1 MSPQELDV
9 IVRVAGATLLMLAAV
24 LAAQRR
30 DRRVASVFVPLALCL
45 CGFLA
50 GNTPDAALRLSG
62 PAGQVAGLLSGYAAV
77 FLWWYCLTVFDHSF
91 RPRGLVLA
99 TGVAWILIASA
110 DRGLFG
116 PALADRG
123 LSWGLVG
130 IGFAMV
136 GHLGWRLAR
145 DFRGDLIDVRRRARV
160 IVVVLLATQLL
171 ADLIVDVVLG
181 LDWGP
186 RGFTIVQNT
195 ALLVFT
201 GWLLQLDARLHADAA
216 PATGRQPV
224 PVDPVAPPAPATTGL
239 LARLHR
245 LIEVERVHLDGD
257 LSLERFVALMG
268 ASERA
273 VRHLINRELGHDHFR
288 TFLNAHRMAEARRLL
303 SDPTRRDDKLIA
315 IALDSGFASLPS
327 FNRVF
332 RESENCTPGA
342 FRQAALAT
350 PDDPSSTDASPV
362 ADRKPAVADF

>member
-1 MSPQELDV
+1 MTPQALDV
-9 IVRVAGATLLMLAAV
+9 IVRVAGATLLILAAV
-24 LAAQRR
+24 LAARR
-30 DRRVASVFVPLALCL
+30 SDRGGAWIFIALAVCL

-62 PAGQVAGLLSGYAAV
+62 LSGQVAILLSGYAAV
-77 FLWWYCLTVFDHSF
+77 FLWWYCLTVFDRRF

-99 TGVAWILIASA
+99 TGLVWIGIASA

-116 PALADRG
+116 PALAGQG

-160 IVVVLLATQLL
+160 IVVALLAAQLL

-216 PATGRQPV
+216 PAPIPRIIP
-224 PVDPVAPPAPATTGL
+224 AAPAGAPAGSPGPAATGL
-239 LARLHR
+239 AARLHQ
-245 LIEVERVHLDGD
+245 LIAVERVHLDGD
-257 LSLERFVALMG
+257 LSLDRFVAMMG

-273 VRHLINRELGHDHFR
+273 VRQLINRELGHDHFR

-303 SDPTRRDDKLIA
+303 SDPARRDDKLIA

-332 RESENCTPGA
+332 RETEACTPGA
-342 FRQAALAT
+342 FRQAARAAAGDEN
-350 PDDPSSTDASPV
+350 P
-362 ADRKPAVADF
+362 PAADF

>member
-1 MSPQELDV
+1 MTPLEVDV
-9 IVRVAGATLLMLAAV
+9 IVRVAGATLLILAAIK
-24 LAAQRR
+24 AAWRS
-30 DRRVASVFVPLALCL
+30 DRRGAWIFIALAVCL

-62 PAGQVAGLLSGYAAV
+62 PAGQVATLLSGYAAV
-77 FLWWYCLTVFDHSF
+77 FLWWYCLTVFDRRF

-99 TGVAWILIASA
+99 TGIVWIVIASA

-130 IGFAMV
+130 IGFVMV

-160 IVVVLLATQLL
+160 IVVVLLAAQLL

-181 LDWGP
+181 LDWRP
-186 RGFTIVQNT
+186 RGFTIAQNL
-195 ALLVFT
+195 ALLAFT
-201 GWLLQLDARLHADAA
+201 GWLLQLDARLHTGTAPDAVRR
-216 PATGRQPV
+216 PA
-224 PVDPVAPPAPATTGL
+224 PVDPGTSPAPAVIGL
-239 LARLHR
+239 AARLQR

-257 LSLERFVALMG
+257 LSLDRFVAMMG
-268 ASERA
+268 ASERT

-288 TFLNAHRMAEARRLL
+288 TFLNANRMVEARRLL
-303 SDPTRRDDKLIA
+303 SDPARRQDKLIA

-332 RESENCTPGA
+332 RESEACTPGA
-342 FRQAALAT
+342 FRQAALAAANDEN
-350 PDDPSSTDASPV
+350 PPV
-362 ADRKPAVADF
+362 ADF

>member
-1 MSPQELDV
+1 MTPQAFDV
-9 IVRVAGATLLMLAAV
+9 IVRVAGATLLILAAV
-24 LAAQRR
+24 LATRR
-30 DRRVASVFVPLALCL
+30 SDRGGASIFIALAVCL

-62 PAGQVAGLLSGYAAV
+62 LSGQIARLLSGYAAV
-77 FLWWYCLTVFDHSF
+77 FLWWYCLTVFDRRF

-99 TGVAWILIASA
+99 TGIVWIVIASA

-116 PALADRG
+116 PALADPD
-123 LSWGLVG
+123 LSWWLVG

-160 IVVVLLATQLL
+160 IVVLLLAAQLL
-171 ADLIVDVVLG
+171 ADLMVDVLLG
-181 LDWGP
+181 LDWRP
-186 RGFTIVQNT
+186 RGFTIAQNL
-195 ALLVFT
+195 ALLAFT
-201 GWLLQLDARLHADAA
+201 GWLLQLEARLHADAA
-216 PATGRQPV
+216 PVPV
-224 PVDPVAPPAPATTGL
+224 PRVIPAGPAGSPAPAATGL
-239 LARLHR
+239 AARLHQ
-245 LIEVERVHLDGD
+245 LIAVERVHLDGD
-257 LSLERFVALMG
+257 LSLDRFVGLMG

-303 SDPTRRDDKLIA
+303 SDPARRDDKLIG

-332 RESENCTPGA
+332 RETEACTPGA
-342 FRQAALAT
+342 FRQAALAAAG
-350 PDDPSSTDASPV
+350 DEDPPV
-362 ADRKPAVADF
+362 ADF

>member
-1 MSPQELDV
+1 MTPQEVDV
-9 IVRVAGATLLMLAAV
+9 IVRVAGATLLILAAIM
-24 LAAQRR
+24 AARR
-30 DRRVASVFVPLALCL
+30 SDRRGAYVFIALAVCL

-123 LSWGLVG
+123 LSWGLVA
-130 IGFAMV
+130 IGFAMI

-145 DFRGDLIDVRRRARV
+145 DFRGDLIDIRRRSRV
-160 IVVVLLATQLL
+160 IVVVLLAAQLL
-171 ADLIVDVVLG
+171 ADLVVDVVLG

-216 PATGRQPV
+216 PDAGRQPA
-224 PVDPVAPPAPATTGL
+224 PADPVASPAPAWSRDCTG
-239 LARLHR
+239 
-245 LIEVERVHLDGD
+245 
-257 LSLERFVALMG
+257 
-268 ASERA
+268 
-273 VRHLINRELGHDHFR
+273 
-288 TFLNAHRMAEARRLL
+288 
-303 SDPTRRDDKLIA
+303 
-315 IALDSGFASLPS
+315 
-327 FNRVF
+327 
-332 RESENCTPGA
+332 
-342 FRQAALAT
+342 
-350 PDDPSSTDASPV
+350 
-362 ADRKPAVADF
+362 